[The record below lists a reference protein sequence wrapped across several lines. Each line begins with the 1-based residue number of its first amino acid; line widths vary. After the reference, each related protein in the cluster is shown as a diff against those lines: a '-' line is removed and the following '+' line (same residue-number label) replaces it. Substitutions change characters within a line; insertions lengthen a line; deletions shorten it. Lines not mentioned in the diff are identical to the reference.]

1 MATFIAL
8 EVINSVGGDFDN
20 GEQLVNRDN
29 IVAVQ
34 QTADGTCKLLT
45 NTPTSTQ
52 NEIEITVGTNE
63 SGAVVSPVMASGL
76 ITKAINYAL
85 TANPGGVKAKVFL
98 GKDDNGDQMYFRNVV
113 FS

>member
-20 GEQLVNRDN
+20 GEILINKGN
-29 IVAVQ
+29 INTVQ
-34 QTADGTCKLLT
+34 QTSDGEVTLFVGSPSP
-45 NTPTSTQ
+45 ND
-52 NEIEITVGTNE
+52 EIKISVGTNQ
-63 SGAVVSPVMASGL
+63 SGTIVPPVMTSGL

-98 GKDDNGDQMYFRNVV
+98 GKDDNGDQMYFRNAVIA
-113 FS
+113 

>member
-8 EVINSVGGDFDN
+8 EVVNSIGGDFDN
-20 GEQLVNRDN
+20 GEQLINRDN

-34 QTADGTCKLLT
+34 QTADDTLKLLT

-52 NEIEITVGTNE
+52 NEIEVSVSTSQ
-63 SGAVVSPVMASGL
+63 SGAAVSPVMTSGL
-76 ITKAINYAL
+76 ITKAFNYAL

-98 GKDDNGDQMYFRNVV
+98 GKDDNGDQMYIRNVV

>member
-8 EVINSVGGDFDN
+8 EVINSIGGDFDN
-20 GEQLVNRDN
+20 GEQLINKDN

-34 QTADGTCKLLT
+34 QTADGTCKILT
-45 NTPTSTQ
+45 NTPTATQ
-52 NEIEITVGTNE
+52 NEIEVQVGTNQ
-63 SGAVVSPVMASGL
+63 SGAIVSPVMASGL

-85 TANPGGVKAKVFL
+85 TGNPGGVKARVFL
-98 GKDDNGDQMYFRNVV
+98 GKDDNGDQMYVRNVL